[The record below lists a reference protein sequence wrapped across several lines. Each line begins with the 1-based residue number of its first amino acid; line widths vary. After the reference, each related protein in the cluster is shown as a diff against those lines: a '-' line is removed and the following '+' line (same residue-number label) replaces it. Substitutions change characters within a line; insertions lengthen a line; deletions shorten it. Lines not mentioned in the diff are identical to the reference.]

1 MYEGL
6 KQILKLF
13 NESCDIN
20 GCCSSCP
27 IFDKCKKEDWELFR
41 KDLEKLNIDAREIGL

>member
-1 MYEGL
+1 MYEGI

-20 GCCSSCP
+20 GCGSSCP
-27 IFDKCKKEDWELFR
+27 IFNKCKKEYWELLR
-41 KDLEKLNIDAREIGL
+41 KDLEELSIDVKEIGL